1 MSKFI
6 AVLSLA
12 LCLVGSPSL
21 GWGASGSSK
30 FTNGG
35 TVALNEDLQTIPD
48 SATDLATK
56 DTWVFQLTIVNTTAS
71 GVTLVIADKATVPK
85 TLMTVTIAANTT
97 YVIAFPEGQKM
108 KGGLTWQAG
117 TASALNGSIKAK
129 RLQ

>member
-1 MSKFI
+1 MSKFF

-21 GWGASGSSK
+21 VWGASGSSK

-35 TVALNEDLQTIPD
+35 TVALNEDLQVVPD
-48 SATDLATK
+48 TTTDLTTK
-56 DTWVFQLTIVNTTAS
+56 DTWIFQLTIVNTTAG
-71 GVTLVIADKATVPK
+71 GVTFIMADKATSPK
-85 TLMTVTIAANTT
+85 TLMSVTLAANTT

-108 KGGLTWQAG
+108 KGGITWWTNTTNAVN
-117 TASALNGSIKAK
+117 ASIKAK